1 MKVKAAGTV
10 SFTTAMQSHQIAAPF
25 KGSAAPY
32 PEIKLIATANSKT
45 VSTDIKFIEGTQKG
59 LDPGYDAGLFT
70 TDKSFSIYT
79 KLVEDNGVEFQL
91 QCLPPTGYD
100 KVVIPV
106 GIDSKAGGEIVFSV
120 ETVQLEAGC
129 KAILEDKLTN
139 TLTDLSI
146 GNYKA
151 VVAANTGGTGR
162 FYLHTGDIVS
172 GLEDQVLEGKL
183 TVYAKGNKE
192 IRVVGEVGDG
202 AVATLFNG
210 LALVVLTKKLN
221 AGNLNIIGL
230 PNLTSGV
237 YLLNINDKGTPQ
249 IIKIMIRK

>member
-1 MKVKAAGTV
+1 
-10 SFTTAMQSHQIAAPF
+10 MQFHTSEGVAPF
-25 KGSAAPY
+25 KAAAKQAPS
-32 PEIKLIATANSKT
+32 IKLKVTNNVASASTNILFIDDAT
-45 VSTDIKFIEGTQKG
+45 KG
-59 LDPGYDAGLFT
+59 LDKGYDAGILKA
-70 TDKSFSIYT
+70 DPSFALYT
-79 KLVEDNGVEFQL
+79 KLVEPFDAEFQL

-139 TLTDLSI
+139 TFTDLSI

-210 LALVVLTKKLN
+210 LGKVVLTKKLG
-221 AGNLNIIGL
+221 AGSLNIIGL
-230 PNLTSGV
+230 PNLSSGV
-237 YLLNINDKGTPQ
+237 YMLNINDKGTAQ
-249 IIKIMIRK
+249 TIKVMVRK